1 MSTTV
6 EAGKTGQVGSSKM
19 DLLWG
24 LAVVAGFGDLI
35 TTRVGLQLGLQE
47 GNHLIVLLLDMAGWA
62 GFTFFKIAILAG
74 ALLFAAK
81 LSAEKRPAV
90 PLGLASTWA
99 VVTLLNAVH
108 LAPLITASL

>member
-1 MSTTV
+1 MD
-6 EAGKTGQVGSSKM
+6 SSKM

-47 GNHLIVLLLDMAGWA
+47 GNDLIVLLLDIAGWA
-62 GFTFFKIAILAG
+62 GFTFFKVAILAG
-74 ALLFAAK
+74 ALLFATK

-90 PLGLASTWA
+90 PLGLATTWTI
-99 VVTLLNAVH
+99 VTVLNTLHVAT
-108 LAPLITASL
+108 LFSATL

>member
-1 MSTTV
+1 MD
-6 EAGKTGQVGSSKM
+6 SSKM

-35 TTRVGLQLGLQE
+35 TTHVGLQLGLQE
-47 GNHLIVLLLDMAGWA
+47 GNHLIVLLLDVAGWA
-62 GFTFFKIAILAG
+62 GFTLFKIAILAG

-90 PLGLASTWA
+90 PLGLATTWA
-99 VVTLLNAVH
+99 LVTLLNTIH
-108 LAPLITASL
+108 LANLFSATL